1 MKKLTCLM
9 LALVMLLGLCACGS
23 NTDSNANEPI
33 ADNNSGEAI
42 TDNIEQTTHNNN
54 ETTDT
59 VSFNSID
66 EISFVIKDTEF
77 RLGIKMSD
85 LLDSGVFADIE
96 GDEPTLDAHES
107 GGGKAD
113 LDGDGSSDILFYLW
127 NLTDEEAPIE
137 DATVV
142 GLRYYTSKKS
152 ADTLSMIGAVT
163 YTGKQ
168 LNISIDSVRDVLGK
182 PNVHEETYE
191 GEEENSAGW
200 RGFDIGE
207 EFRLNL
213 RVTQDLDD
221 TLLSFDLLFK
231 PY

>member
-1 MKKLTCLM
+1 M
-9 LALVMLLGLCACGS
+9 LALVMLLGLCACGN
-23 NTDSNANEPI
+23 NTDSNTNAP
-33 ADNNSGEAI
+33 I
-42 TDNIEQTTHNNN
+42 TDNNTNETITDSSEQVTQPSTQNTN
-54 ETTDT
+54 ETTDD

-85 LLDSGVFADIE
+85 LLDSGIFADIE
-96 GDEPTLDAHES
+96 GDEPTLDAHEA

-127 NLTDEEAPIE
+127 NLTDEEIAIE
-137 DATVV
+137 DATVI
-142 GLRYYTSKKS
+142 GLRYNTSKKS
-152 ADTLSMIGAVT
+152 AEILSMIGAVS
-163 YTGKQ
+163 YAGKQ
-168 LNISIDSVRDVLGK
+168 LNSSIDSVRDILGK
-182 PNVHEETYE
+182 PNVHEQTYE

-213 RVTQDLDD
+213 RVIQDLNDA
-221 TLLSFDLLFK
+221 LLTFDLQFK

>member
-1 MKKLTCLM
+1 MKKLICLM
-9 LALVMLLGLCACGS
+9 LALVMLLGLCACGNNADR
-23 NTDSNANEPI
+23 NTNEPI
-33 ADNNSGEAI
+33 VDNDVDETVA
-42 TDNIEQTTHNNN
+42 DNIEQTAQNNS
-54 ETTDT
+54 ESSDP

-96 GDEPTLDAHES
+96 GDEPTLDAHEA
-107 GGGKAD
+107 GGGSAD
-113 LDGDGSSDILFYLW
+113 VDGDGSSDILFFLW
-127 NLTDEEAPIE
+127 NLTDEEIAIE
-137 DATVV
+137 NATVV

-152 ADTLSMIGAVT
+152 AETLSMIGAVS
-163 YTGKQ
+163 YAGKQ
-168 LNISIDSVRDVLGK
+168 LNNSIDSVRDVLGK
-182 PNVHEETYE
+182 PNVHEQTYE

-213 RVTQDLDD
+213 RVIQNLDG
-221 TLLSFDLLFK
+221 TLSSFDLLFK